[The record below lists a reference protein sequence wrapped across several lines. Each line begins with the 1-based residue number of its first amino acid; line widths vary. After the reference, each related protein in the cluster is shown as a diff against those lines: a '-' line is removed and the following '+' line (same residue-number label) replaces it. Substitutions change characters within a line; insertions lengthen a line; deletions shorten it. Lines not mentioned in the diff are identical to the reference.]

1 VTTSALVRAPW
12 WAVTLRTSHVF
23 APAHELDQ
31 PAARLAAVIDP
42 GFVAEVG
49 WDPASLTLSPPPG
62 HRLLIRMVCRVEGC
76 LATAT
81 GRERVCWS
89 CRRRLTEHGL
99 GELDIDR
106 LPTRLAPMRG
116 RGRCVVAGCARDWI
130 SSRHGLCRGH
140 ADLRSRLRLGLAE
153 FLIHGCVGPLA
164 PLDPCDVVAC
174 PRQRRNNDGGVYCE
188 AHQIRFRTARGRD
201 PGLDEGR
208 WRRVEPPIA
217 RGGEVILRGLSPR
230 LIAQVLV
237 GLQQRCRVNAVKTKE
252 SDLRALCDDL
262 RRQQVAT
269 IADYVVAD
277 DRDLGFKGLANCL
290 TAHARRALAT
300 PESEVG
306 KDEWDLVVFGHRGTV
321 DFTKISQVWLRETA
335 KRWAADDLPKRR
347 IRVDRITSGGLAIR
361 HHVGALVRLSQ
372 SLRMRTDRGEC
383 PAALGRAD
391 MEAFLHRL
399 AYLESSGQITGDA
412 RIRICREVRH
422 VLAQIRA
429 MGLTRPGAAA
439 GGLGE
444 DFAIHLADV
453 PAKPEPGKAGR
464 DLPPEIMRQLCAH
477 LDKLTTPEMRTAV
490 ELAIDTGR
498 RPEEIANLALDCLA
512 RDADGAAVLVYDNHK
527 ANRAQ
532 RRLPISENTTKAI
545 LVQQQQV
552 RARFPDTP
560 LAELKL
566 LPTDR
571 RNPTGR
577 RAITAFSFGFAH
589 RTWVD
594 RMPELHTS
602 DGTEFDKSKIVLY
615 AYRHTYAQRHADAG
629 VGIDVLREL
638 MDHRKLDTTQGYYN
652 VGEKRRRDAVD
663 KVSALQFDRHGNR
676 IWRHAQALL
685 DSEHARRGVGQ
696 VAVPFGVCAEP
707 SNVKAGGTACPYRFR
722 CAGCDHFRTDI
733 SYLPDLQT
741 YLDDLLRSRER
752 ILAATTTDID
762 EWAKAEAM
770 PSEQEIT
777 RIRRLISRITSDL
790 DQLTDDERTQIETAV
805 AALRRHRTTMLGM
818 PRIRPHLTDLHP
830 EHTA

>member
-1 VTTSALVRAPW
+1 MTSTALVAAPW
-12 WAVTLRTSHVF
+12 SAGTLETSHVF
-23 APAHELDQ
+23 APTHELDL
-31 PAARLAAVIDP
+31 PAARLAAVIDS
-42 GFVAEVG
+42 GFLAEVG
-49 WDPASLTLSPPPG
+49 WDPVSLTLSPPPG
-62 HRLLIRMVCRVEGC
+62 HLLLIRVVCRVEGC
-76 LATAT
+76 LSTAT
-81 GRERVCWS
+81 GRGRVCLP
-89 CRRRLTEHGL
+89 CRRRLAEHGL
-99 GELDIDR
+99 GEQDIDR
-106 LPTRLAPMRG
+106 LPAPQTAVRG
-116 RGRCVVAGCARDWI
+116 PGGCVVAGCARDWI
-130 SSRHGLCRGH
+130 SSRQGLCRRH
-140 ADLRSRLRLGLAE
+140 AELRSRLRLGLAE
-153 FLIHGCVGPLA
+153 FLTPGGCAQPLPA
-164 PLDPCDVVAC
+164 LDPCEVVAC
-174 PRQRRNNDGGVYCE
+174 PRQRRNDDGIYCQ
-188 AHQIRFRTARGRD
+188 AHQIRFRAARDHD
-201 PGLDEGR
+201 PGLNEAC

-217 RGGEVILRGLSPR
+217 RGGEVILRGLSPL
-230 LIAQVLV
+230 LIVQVLI
-237 GLQQRCRVNAVKTKE
+237 GLQQRCRIDTVKTKE

-269 IADYVVAD
+269 IADYVVAE

-290 TAHARRALAT
+290 AAHARRALAT
-300 PESEVG
+300 PESEIG

-347 IRVDRITSGGLAIR
+347 IRADRITSGGLAIR
-361 HHVGALVRLSQ
+361 HHIGCVVRLSE
-372 SLRMRTDRGEC
+372 SLRMRADRGQC
-383 PAALGRAD
+383 PAALGRVD

-399 AYLESSGQITGDA
+399 AYLESAGQITGDA
-412 RIRICREVRH
+412 RIRACREVRH
-422 VLAQIRA
+422 VLTQIRA

-439 GGLGE
+439 GQLGE

-453 PAKPEPGKAGR
+453 PAKPEPGQAGR

-477 LDKLTTPEMRTAV
+477 LDSLPTPELRTAV

-498 RPEEIANLALDCLA
+498 RPEEISTLAWDCLA

-532 RRLPISENTTKAI
+532 RRLPISENTAKAI
-545 LVQQQQV
+545 LTQQQRV

-571 RNPTGR
+571 RNPTGGK
-577 RAITAFSFGFAH
+577 AITPFSFGFAH
-589 RTWVD
+589 RSWVD
-594 RMPELHTS
+594 RMPVLHTS
-602 DGTEFDKSKIVLY
+602 DNTEFDKSKIVLY

-663 KVSALQFDRHGNR
+663 KVAALQFDRHGNR
-676 IWRHAQALL
+676 IWRQAQALL
-685 DSEHARRGVGQ
+685 DSEHARRAVGQ

-752 ILAATTTDID
+752 ILAAATTEID
-762 EWAKAEAM
+762 EWAKTEAM

-790 DQLTDDERTQIETAV
+790 DQLT
-805 AALRRHRTTMLGM
+805 
-818 PRIRPHLTDLHP
+818 
-830 EHTA
+830 

>member
-1 VTTSALVRAPW
+1 VNTTALVRAPS
-12 WAVTLRTSHVF
+12 WAVRPKTSHVF
-23 APAHELDQ
+23 APTHELDLA
-31 PAARLAAVIDP
+31 AARLAAVIDP

-49 WDPASLTLSPPPG
+49 WDPASLTLSPLPG

-81 GRERVCWS
+81 SRGRVCLS
-89 CRRRLTEHGL
+89 CRRRLAEHGL
-99 GELDIDR
+99 SAEDIDR
-106 LPTRLAPMRG
+106 LPAPQNVVRG
-116 RGRCVVAGCARDWI
+116 PGGCLVAGCARDWI
-130 SSRHGLCRGH
+130 SSRQGLCRRH
-140 ADLRSRLRLGLAE
+140 AELRSRLRLGLAE
-153 FLIHGCVGPLA
+153 FLTQGCVAPLP
-164 PLDPCDVVAC
+164 PLDPCEVVAC
-174 PRQRRNNDGGVYCE
+174 PRQRRNNDGVYCE
-188 AHQIRFRTARGRD
+188 AHQTRLRAAWDHD
-201 PGLDEGR
+201 PGLDEGC

-217 RGGEVILRGLSPR
+217 RGGEVILRGLSPL
-230 LIAQVLV
+230 LIVQVLV

-269 IADYVVAD
+269 ITDYVTPE

-290 TAHARRALAT
+290 AAHARRALAT

-321 DFTKISQVWLRETA
+321 DFTQISQVWLRETA
-335 KRWAADDLPKRR
+335 KRWAADDLPTRR
-347 IRVDRITSGGLAIR
+347 IRAGRITSGGLAIG
-361 HHVGALVRLSQ
+361 HHIGCVVRLSE
-372 SLRMRTDRGEC
+372 SLRMRADRGER
-383 PAALGRAD
+383 PAALGRAE

-412 RIRICREVRH
+412 RIRACREVRH
-422 VLAQIRA
+422 VLTQIRA

-439 GGLGE
+439 GQLGE

-453 PAKPEPGKAGR
+453 PVTPEPDQAGR

-477 LDKLTTPEMRTAV
+477 LDALTTPEMHTAV

-498 RPEEIANLALDCLA
+498 RPEEIATLVFDCLA
-512 RDADGAAVLVYDNHK
+512 RDADGAGVLLYDNHK

-532 RRLPISENTTKAI
+532 RRLPLSDNTAKAI
-545 LVQQQQV
+545 LVQQQRV
-552 RARFPDTP
+552 RARFPNTP
-560 LAELKL
+560 IAELTL

-571 RNPTGR
+571 RNPTGGK
-577 RAITAFSFGFAH
+577 AITAFSFGFAH

-594 RMPELHTS
+594 RMPELRTS
-602 DGTEFDKSKIVLY
+602 DGIEFDKSKIVLY

-652 VGEKRRRDAVD
+652 VGEKCRRDAVD
-663 KVSALQFDRHGNR
+663 KVCALQFDRHGNR

-685 DSEHARRGVGQ
+685 DSEHARRSVGQ

-707 SNVKAGGTACPYRFR
+707 SNVQAGGNACPSRFR

-733 SYLPDLQT
+733 SYLPDLQA
-741 YLDDLLRSRER
+741 YLDDWRASQIPDRRTYRVRSGMKG
-752 ILAATTTDID
+752 D
-762 EWAKAEAM
+762 KCQSGAEG
-770 PSEQEIT
+770 T
-777 RIRRLISRITSDL
+777 RLNSRTKRRRW
-790 DQLTDDERTQIETAV
+790 
-805 AALRRHRTTMLGM
+805 
-818 PRIRPHLTDLHP
+818 
-830 EHTA
+830 